1 MIFTS
6 YAGNTIIPLRPT
18 AALIEPVIT
27 RNRLFLNFWPHLGVF
42 FLHSALIFIG
52 ARSIGKRCSRG
63 KKGPTFDRIMR
74 AITGENCSFRIRISI
89 SCQCT
94 FTLFCV
100 CSYIIPRCYYC
111 VYRFHSEECTV
122 RFALEHSLNRLL
134 FLISQFIIKVIDT
147 KIILLSWNLKG
158 EGKLSEEN
166 YQNSIR
172 YFITRRCNY
181 GIYRRNNNRIFSRS
195 FYNLSEIIQNFFTC
209 LLPLLSRIIH
219 TLSPISIITIIKYMQ
234 NSRFIREYREDRLD
248 HRAFYHHGYPTQRL
262 LHALQKRFQKLHK
275 RCVEARGQRASR

>member
-1 MIFTS
+1 
-6 YAGNTIIPLRPT
+6 
-18 AALIEPVIT
+18 
-27 RNRLFLNFWPHLGVF
+27 
-42 FLHSALIFIG
+42 
-52 ARSIGKRCSRG
+52 
-63 KKGPTFDRIMR
+63 MR

-262 LHALQKRFQKLHK
+262 LYALQKRFQKLHK